1 MAEQGSCAMAGVER
15 SDPRGTLSTKDAA
28 TDRQRAKS
36 MLPALNGSFLIAG
49 RLVLTAFGTNGD
61 VLGVFKEHSRL

>member
-1 MAEQGSCAMAGVER
+1 M
-15 SDPRGTLSTKDAA
+15 
-28 TDRQRAKS
+28 DRQQVKC

-61 VLGVFKEHSRL
+61 VLAVFKEHTRL

>member
-1 MAEQGSCAMAGVER
+1 MAGIER
-15 SDPRGTLSTKDAA
+15 SHPRGTLSTKDVAM
-28 TDRQRAKS
+28 DRQQVKC

-61 VLGVFKEHSRL
+61 VLGVFKEHTRL